1 MSLEQRIRSAE
12 ADLFS
17 SVGVEVDESF
27 LELAN
32 TGVRVRLLSHGN
44 GPPLVLLHGVSLTA
58 AAWAPLF
65 TALSG
70 WRVLAVDLPG
80 HGLSDPDDFRRGQ
93 VRHRAGELIDDIY
106 DALGLDEAPVVG
118 HSLGGMLALWHTATG
133 SERISR
139 LVAIGEPAVALPG
152 RPRPDAS
159 VASDGPWPQPRCPA
173 LTQPPRCL
181 STPARP
187 GSRSVRGRR
196 RARFLDRRAA
206 PVGPS
211 TRERP
216 NRRLADARDRP
227 LPPTASRERPHH
239 RGAPWDPGSDDV
251 HMGHGRPIPQRR
263 ARPTLDRPDPAGDAA
278 RSARRTRPL
287 AGGHRP
293 VCRAHPNPPHRMM
306 VASADDQS
314 AGIIRRM
321 AARPPTPIVAPGRAQ
336 PSARLAESCGR
347 PTVCPIP
354 RSP

>member
-17 SVGVEVDESF
+17 SVGAEVDESF
-27 LELAN
+27 LELAK

-44 GPPLVLLHGVSLTA
+44 GPPLVLLHGVSLTS

-70 WRVLAVDLPG
+70 WHVLAVDLPG
-80 HGLSDPDDFRRGQ
+80 HGLSDPDVFRRGQ
-93 VRHRAGELIDDIY
+93 VRHRTIELIDDIY

-118 HSLGGMLALWHTATG
+118 HSLGGMLALWHAATG

-152 RPRPDAS
+152 VRVRMPLSLLTVRGLSLAVLRSPSPRAVYRRLLAQGLGQSEIAAAPDSLIDALRLSARRPGNARTVGSLMHAIDHFRRPRPES
-159 VASDGPWPQPRCPA
+159 V
-173 LTQPPRCL
+173 LTI
-181 STPARP
+181 
-187 GSRSVRGRR
+187 
-196 RARFLDRRAA
+196 
-206 PVGPS
+206 
-211 TRERP
+211 
-216 NRRLADARDRP
+216 
-227 LPPTASRERPHH
+227 
-239 RGAPWDPGSDDV
+239 RGAPWNPGSDDV

-263 ARPTLDRPDPAGDAA
+263 ARPTLDQPDPAGGAA

-287 AGGHRP
+287 ARGHP
-293 VCRAHPNPPHRMM
+293 TVCRADPNPPHRMI

-321 AARPPTPIVAPGRAQ
+321 AARPPNPIVAPGRAQ